1 MIRLAAGFESVLLQ
15 PLGSA
20 QQSQRCQANKLVCCC
35 CVSCLQYLG
44 AFASEEAAHEVLEE
58 HRNRE
63 AAEFYLQYISR
74 PQQ

>member
-1 MIRLAAGFESVLLQ
+1 
-15 PLGSA
+15 
-20 QQSQRCQANKLVCCC
+20 VCPA
-35 CVSCLQYLG
+35 LQYLG

>member
-1 MIRLAAGFESVLLQ
+1 MQTGWCAAV
-15 PLGSA
+15 
-20 QQSQRCQANKLVCCC
+20 VCPG
-35 CVSCLQYLG
+35 LQYLG

-58 HRNRE
+58 HRDRE

>member
-1 MIRLAAGFESVLLQ
+1 LDQPSNHNGAKQTSWCAA
-15 PLGSA
+15 A
-20 QQSQRCQANKLVCCC
+20 VCPA
-35 CVSCLQYLG
+35 LQYLG

-58 HRNRE
+58 HRDRE